1 MVNLTLKIP
10 WLKFKLWDRGE
21 GGGGIGG
28 GWLRDWGFGY
38 VGAREWGGECAL
50 GVGREWGEGVGL
62 KLGAEWVFTLG
73 HVGATTFDNNGNAV

>member
-1 MVNLTLKIP
+1 
-10 WLKFKLWDRGE
+10 
-21 GGGGIGG
+21 
-28 GWLRDWGFGY
+28 
-38 VGAREWGGECAL
+38 VGAREWGRECAL

>member
-1 MVNLTLKIP
+1 MA
-10 WLKFKLWDRGE
+10 E
-21 GGGGIGG
+21 GLGV
-28 GWLRDWGFGY
+28 R

-73 HVGATTFDNNGNAV
+73 PVGATTLDNNGNAV